1 MKSTISKFAI
11 AGLVAFCLSS
21 TLQAKPIIASLTDTG
36 KMSKMKKAD
45 KMDKVSDKKMDKMS
59 DSKMSKMSDK
69 KAPSKMKKD
78 TGKMSKM

>member
-1 MKSTISKFAI
+1 MKSTILKIAI
-11 AGLVAFCLSS
+11 AGLVAICLSS

-36 KMSKMKKAD
+36 KMSKMSKMQKAD
-45 KMDKVSDKKMDKMS
+45 KMEAKKMDKMS